1 MNKKT
6 KLIGTIASLFVSLFV
21 VSCAQDGFTEE
32 SWSSDVQGQTLV
44 SPEESK
50 IVVDKNADGSQWIIT
65 WPLVKGA
72 KGFQCTVT
80 NVTNPDAPAV
90 VINDSIVDG
99 CSLTFP
105 RMEDSNYTLSIRTI
119 GNEALKNKDAES
131 ATIKPFSSFS
141 PTWKEIPAGSDITE
155 WLAANP
161 IPEDMTDEVC
171 VDLVAGA
178 QYTMSGNFDFGSHL
192 ACIRCTTASKPAK
205 VTLTGNASFV
215 VCEGF
220 TMKNLE
226 FNAEASTSAF
236 ITMSK
241 EPTLPKGTGDY
252 YIITNPLYIS
262 NVKVDGVKSR
272 LIFDNNV
279 KYCVKT
285 GIIDNCVVRACAETG
300 TPLIQMQGGF
310 INDMTVRN
318 STFWDSAT
326 GANNYFMQYN
336 NSGRCDRAGFASQS
350 ITYSNC
356 TFYNIAY
363 KGQMGNYSGFAGRKE
378 STFTLKDNIFVN
390 CGNNQVPRRFT
401 SGSNATATKVFQ
413 NNTYWYDGANEE
425 VGNWDESGTQVMGDP
440 QFANPA
446 AGDFHYSGSAQKN
459 LKLGDPRWI
468 N

>member
-1 MNKKT
+1 MNKKM
-6 KLIGTIASLFVSLFV
+6 KLIGTMASLFVSLFL

-32 SWSSDVQGQTLV
+32 TWSSDAKNQTLV
-44 SPEESK
+44 SPDADN
-50 IVVDKNADGSQWIIT
+50 IVIDKNADGSRWVIT

-72 KGFQCTVT
+72 KGFLCNVK
-80 NVTNPDAPAV
+80 NVTNPDAPV
-90 VINDSIVDG
+90 VVVNDSIIDG

-105 RMEDSNYTLSIRTI
+105 REEDSNYEMLIKTI
-119 GNEALKNKDAES
+119 GNDKLGNKDAEQ
-131 ATIKPFSSFS
+131 ATVKPFSSFS
-141 PTWKEIPAGSDITE
+141 PTWKEIPAGSDISE

-161 IPEDMTDEVC
+161 IPEDLEGEVC

-178 QYTMSGNFDFGSHL
+178 DYTMSGNFDFGSHL

-205 VTLTGNASFV
+205 VTLTGNASFIV
-215 VCEGF
+215 ADGF

-226 FNAEASTSAF
+226 FKAETSTSTF
-236 ITMSK
+236 IQFSK
-241 EPTLPKGTGDY
+241 TPAVEKGTGDY
-252 YIITNPLYIS
+252 YIVTSPLYIS

-272 LIFDNNV
+272 LIHDNNI
-279 KYCVKT
+279 KYCIKT
-285 GIIDNCVVRACAETG
+285 GIIDNCVIRACADAA

-310 INDMTVRN
+310 INDMTARN

-336 NSGRCDRAGFASQS
+336 NSGRCDRAGFATQS
-350 ITYSNC
+350 ITYTNC

-363 KGQMGNYSGFAGRKE
+363 KGQLGNYSGFAGRKE
-378 STFTLKDNIFVN
+378 STFTLKNNIFVN
-390 CGNNQVPRRFT
+390 CGSNQVPRRFT
-401 SGSNATATKVFQ
+401 SGSNTTATKVFL

-425 VGNWDESGTQVMGDP
+425 VGTWDESGTQVMGDP
-440 QFANPA
+440 QFANPS

-459 LKLGDPRWI
+459 LNMGDPRWL